1 MGSILCNLPGAPY
14 FFRGLGKTAVNG
26 RMASARPSSSAITKA
41 SGSSGLPLLMASA
54 KKFTR
59 REYRL
64 VLSCR
69 KVRQVYAF
77 VIGNYLVVRL

>member
-1 MGSILCNLPGAPY
+1 
-14 FFRGLGKTAVNG
+14 
-26 RMASARPSSSAITKA
+26 
-41 SGSSGLPLLMASA
+41 LMASA